1 MIAVTV
7 QGKKRQKTVSLSLI
21 LNDLPDINVVCSMSV
36 IDEKFIMDIQTYSP
50 HLVVIDF
57 DTPLKVRMDF
67 FDILSLLKFKN
78 PSIRIILTASK
89 ASVESFGKDKF
100 HKSLETAKIYDC
112 IMSDDKGY
120 TDDRLRKII
129 DCPETTFENPF
140 QEDIAEDLD
149 SFSPPQTKRKQNT
162 PVDFGDV
169 ELTPN
174 IFTDFLDDF
183 NSEKTTYSDMT
194 SDVIDTEEYPQIEIG
209 VTSFKNDG
217 SSFAYSLEMAN
228 VLKSYGSVC
237 VCSSFFEYL
246 RNFHKIGSE
255 YWGINYNGVD
265 IYTHNTSVN
274 LNTYR
279 FVIKEIFFNENAQA
293 DFYILICS
301 AYEWELSFVQE
312 YINRNKNTDINY
324 VFTNIDKDRFLK
336 INKVF
341 HRAGRKVFR
350 LDASEN
356 PMEPTLWNCDTYSC
370 IFSRYIPGFYAKK
383 DMYKKK
389 RSTSS
394 WLHWLSLFAFL
405 SLLTVS
411 IVCICLFARNVEI
424 TESANP
430 TETTSEEITEPTET
444 IISYDVNNDGKF
456 DINDIVYLQKLLSAE
471 TGTGSGNTETPEN
484 KENKTEPT
492 TKPTAEQTENKATG
506 DTQ

>member
-112 IMSDDKGY
+112 IVSDDKGY

-383 DMYKKK
+383 DMYKSKRKK
-389 RSTSS
+389 G
-394 WLHWLSLFAFL
+394 
-405 SLLTVS
+405 SLLCIVSLSTVVS
-411 IVCICLFARNVEI
+411 ILLATVIYLCFYEKDLKV
-424 TESANP
+424 SAEP
-430 TETTSEEITEPTET
+430 TTSTEATEYET
-444 IISYDVNNDGKF
+444 PKVSYDVNNDGRF
-456 DINDIVYLQKLLSAE
+456 DVADISFLQRLLSENAE
-471 TGTGSGNTETPEN
+471 QESGTGSEKSTNPSS
-484 KENKTEPT
+484 
-492 TKPTAEQTENKATG
+492 EQTENKTTG